1 MVRENLYAIIPPVVF
16 VCSGCVMIAKKSTIF
31 FIFLVCIAGSW
42 MFYLKYSV
50 ISIEDRIRIAR
61 REIIKEKRNYHI
73 LKAEW
78 KSLTSPERIQ
88 NLTLKHLDLKQVEP
102 KQLREFELSLFHA
115 EKKKYK
121 KSGKLS
127 KLVGEILSQ
136 MER

>member
-1 MVRENLYAIIPPVVF
+1 
-16 VCSGCVMIAKKSTIF
+16 MIAKKSTVF
-31 FIFLVCIAGSW
+31 FIFLVCLAGFW
-42 MFYLKYSV
+42 TFYLKYSV

-61 REIIKEKRNYHI
+61 REIINEKKNQHI

-88 NLTLKHLDLKQVEP
+88 NLALKHLDLKQIEP
-102 KQLREFELSLFHA
+102 KQLREFDLSLFHS

-136 MER
+136 MEH